1 MTDDHGGDQRL
12 TDNEFRSLM
21 DILMCHDDP
30 RSPVDRVPLE
40 SLAEKEAVARGREDW
55 IEAYHSFDHAGGG
68 EPEDNSRDAGS
79 GGGDGEEAV
88 CSECG
93 ESDCVCD
100 DGRRFVDP
108 DQLTF
113 IAEDDH
119 ESPPDAEPG
128 SLFGPN
134 AEFTGS
140 MPVPDGLAALL
151 MSTVPGPLWELGG
164 GGPAVDDLE
173 DVDID
178 ADELAER
185 LDGGPA
191 KACGECGGIG
201 GCVCGD
207 EGPATGE
214 GDFPDNIDEVRLS
227 VSPGE
232 GVTTNIIAR
241 DHRGR
246 TVPAMGDDYPGGQD
260 ALLEEL
266 AAELGWDGADGSAP
280 DPEPRGR
287 PGVHA
292 VDFDGTLTEGDCRYW
307 VDGERESPNEA
318 QIAETNERYH
328 DGWCVIVW
336 TARPWSE
343 AATIEA
349 RLTEWGVKHHGILC
363 EKGSAD
369 EYVDDKAERPAGNG
383 GGGG

>member
-68 EPEDNSRDAGS
+68 PDDNGDEDADAGS
-79 GGGDGEEAV
+79 GGGD
-88 CSECG
+88 
-93 ESDCVCD
+93 D
-100 DGRRFVDP
+100 DDDDDRRFVDP
-108 DQLTF
+108 DRLTF
-113 IAEDDH
+113 IGGDDH
-119 ESPPDAEPG
+119 ESPADAEAG

-151 MSTVPGPLWELGG
+151 MGTVPGPLRELAGKS
-164 GGPAVDDLE
+164 PVERA
-173 DVDID
+173 
-178 ADELAER
+178 AER